1 MTTIAT
7 SVQTRDTA
15 LQNEV
20 VRLYAKFLNNGEMS
34 NPQGQPLVEII
45 AGDGTTILDSLQ
57 AQQEHTGIFYV
68 DWFVPKDLPVGTYYD
83 RWTFQWD
90 ATSSVKEMTMPIQV
104 RTFDS
109 YINFISRGVSHDVSS
124 RVLQLKTDLEN
135 FFIYEATHI
144 PIYWEQAMR
153 IQQEDIRKQQI
164 NYYYLELNSGSLS
177 FNEGDVYFHNGQKYT
192 VLTYSDGAMSTSSS
206 SSMDDNE
213 ISSSSSSEGLY
224 ESESTSTSSSIDS
237 SSTSSYT
244 DDLDAE
250 YSPKSILTVTGYK
263 DPQSS
268 GTMTK
273 VTGSGTQQF
282 AFSGFSSKRSRF
294 STIYSLAYRNWV
306 RDWKPIVRLNNR
318 IIDDGWYTDYDGK
331 IYFDR
336 VMSASDTVHVSY
348 KFSCFSDEQM
358 LGFLR
363 FGLKMMN
370 TVPPSSTAY
379 RNLDVMPGEWDAPV
393 LLYAAVQAMRRAVFS
408 INFQEKRAIYGG
420 AGNDEWA
427 QQALSSFQSLYQDY
441 NSQWEEVKKDV
452 KSKRLPGIAMYVTP
466 EYTLPGGRSRWFRY
480 LYKGGN

>member
-1 MTTIAT
+1 
-7 SVQTRDTA
+7 
-15 LQNEV
+15 
-20 VRLYAKFLNNGEMS
+20 
-34 NPQGQPLVEII
+34 
-45 AGDGTTILDSLQ
+45 
-57 AQQEHTGIFYV
+57 
-68 DWFVPKDLPVGTYYD
+68 
-83 RWTFQWD
+83 
-90 ATSSVKEMTMPIQV
+90 
-104 RTFDS
+104 
-109 YINFISRGVSHDVSS
+109 
-124 RVLQLKTDLEN
+124 
-135 FFIYEATHI
+135 
-144 PIYWEQAMR
+144 
-153 IQQEDIRKQQI
+153 
-164 NYYYLELNSGSLS
+164 
-177 FNEGDVYFHNGQKYT
+177 
-192 VLTYSDGAMSTSSS
+192 
-206 SSMDDNE
+206 
-213 ISSSSSSEGLY
+213 
-224 ESESTSTSSSIDS
+224 
-237 SSTSSYT
+237 
-244 DDLDAE
+244 LDAE